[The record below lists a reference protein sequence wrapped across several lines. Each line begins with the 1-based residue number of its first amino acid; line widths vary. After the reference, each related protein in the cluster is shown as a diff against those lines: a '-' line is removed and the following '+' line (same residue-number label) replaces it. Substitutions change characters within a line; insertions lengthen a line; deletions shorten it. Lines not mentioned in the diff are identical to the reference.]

1 MSPSLSRVQSVPAPV
16 LRELTGVTVGQLARL
31 IEEVGPV
38 WEAERAERLDR
49 PDRKRAPGAGRKH
62 TLAFGA
68 RLVMVLMYLRWN
80 ISYRALGG
88 LFGVSKDAVL
98 RAMDELLPVLA
109 DYGITAPDGQR
120 RIGGE
125 SDLLATLA
133 ELSDAQRAAL
143 VDGTFVPT
151 GRPGGGWDAQRALY
165 NARKHRHAHNFQAI
179 SDDQGRLLYVGGATV
194 GSTHDLTA
202 LAASTAAGP
211 LADSG
216 VCVIGDKAY
225 QGIAGRLD
233 LAEAFT
239 PKRRRRQG
247 EPEPTLA
254 ISDIESELN
263 LELAHQRVRVEHAI
277 RRLKIRRILHG
288 YRLAAR
294 RFTDTIEACAALA
307 TLPT

>member
-1 MSPSLSRVQSVPAPV
+1 MSPSLSRVQSIPAPV
-16 LRELTGVTVGQLARL
+16 LRELTGITTDQLARL

-38 WEAERAERLDR
+38 WEAERAERLAR
-49 PDRKRAPGAGRKH
+49 PDRQRAPGAGRKH
-62 TLAFGA
+62 TLSFTA

-88 LFGVSKDAVL
+88 LFGVSKDGVL
-98 RAMDELLPVLA
+98 RAMDELLELLA
-109 DYGITAPDGQR
+109 DHGITAPDGAR
-120 RIGGE
+120 RIGSE
-125 SDLLATLA
+125 SDLLAELA
-133 ELSDAQRAAL
+133 QLSDEQRAAL

-151 GRPGGGWDAQRALY
+151 GRPGGGWEHQRELY
-165 NARKHRHAHNFQAI
+165 NPRKHRHAHNFQAI
-179 SDDQGRLLYVGGATV
+179 CDDRGRLLYVGGTTG

-202 LAASTAAGP
+202 LAGSTAAGP

-239 PKRRRRQG
+239 PKRRRRRG
-247 EPEPTLA
+247 EPDPSPA
-254 ISDIESELN
+254 ISEIESELN
-263 LELAHQRVRVEHAI
+263 VELARQRVRVEHSI
-277 RRLKIRRILHG
+277 RRLKIRRILHS
-288 YRLAAR
+288 YRLAAE